1 MSLVLYIHTFH
12 MYLLWKRVCIWRL
25 RWWFKRRWRWRLT
38 RWWWTL
44 LYLFFY
50 SLQPLI
56 HDIVA
61 HNKRTSLLALELLL
75 KKIKLLTSFFRFLF
89 LFFLVTCR
97 WISRIGSILSG
108 FIHPLLLFAAIWRS
122 DRKLIRFHS
131 VRLIRHWWNVLVIE
145 RLSPLHHLII
155 CLNALRLKLS
165 SGWDASWASSLF
177 ASHHLFSS
185 QSLQSFIQIFKLSIL
200 LVFHCCMPS
209 GLLSSWRLWRIL
221 LPILLHLSLC
231 L

>member
-1 MSLVLYIHTFH
+1 M
-12 MYLLWKRVCIWRL
+12 CICRL
-25 RWWFKRRWRWRLT
+25 RWWLQRRWSWRLT

-97 WISRIGSILSG
+97 WISWISSILSR

-131 VRLIRHWWNVLVIE
+131 VSLIWHWCNVWVIE
-145 RLSPLHHLII
+145 RLSLTDNIII

-200 LVFHCCMPS
+200 LVFHCCLPC